1 MPSLKNLT
9 NLLFLSDWVASG
21 RLRCHRPDQVH
32 LVEVV
37 GRLMELQSL
46 PPLLGDFQVYPHHS
60 MHVCVSVLL

>member
-21 RLRCHRPDQVH
+21 RPRCHHPDQVH
-32 LVEVV
+32 PVEVV

-46 PPLLGDFQVYPHHS
+46 PPLLGDLPVYPHHS